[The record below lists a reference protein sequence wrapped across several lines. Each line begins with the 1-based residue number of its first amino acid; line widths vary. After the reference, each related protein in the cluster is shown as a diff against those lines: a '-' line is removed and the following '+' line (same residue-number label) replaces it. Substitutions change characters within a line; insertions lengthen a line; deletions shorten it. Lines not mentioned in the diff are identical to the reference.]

1 VKEITKVILHNFK
14 SHLHSEIPFE
24 HFTAIIGPTNSGKS
38 TIIKGIVL
46 CLYNEP
52 SGDRYITHQE
62 KLCYVETQFSDGTA
76 IRRTRGH
83 DENDNEVNMYELIEA
98 DGKVTSLTNFGTGPV
113 EPVVAFHGIPKVK
126 LFGDEICLNISG
138 QLAGPFFLGE
148 TSSKKA
154 KMIGKMAK
162 TDIADAALQQ
172 INLEV
177 RRKNAKQKE
186 LKAEL
191 KEKGTK
197 LKELSYLPHAEI
209 AVDNLKIRLQQ
220 SQDINEKLKRISFI
234 QQELGDL
241 EKRKEVTFAIIQKE
255 AEVNHLIDQLDHL
268 LTLHAKMTRITSL
281 QSNLLKIV
289 AEKESAQ
296 KIIDSVD
303 INQLELTM
311 VSLDS
316 LINMVREVTEAQK
329 IFQKLKLEIDEKTTK
344 ETLLNNVQGVDE
356 LIKRLEMCRSTL
368 TTINQASAMQYRI
381 NQEKERL
388 IKGDGVILLLENRYN
403 AKLKEYRDTL
413 IQNKRCPV
421 CQSEMTEE
429 KVAGIKDLI

>member
-1 VKEITKVILHNFK
+1 
-14 SHLHSEIPFE
+14 
-24 HFTAIIGPTNSGKS
+24 
-38 TIIKGIVL
+38 
-46 CLYNEP
+46 
-52 SGDRYITHQE
+52 
-62 KLCYVETQFSDGTA
+62 
-76 IRRTRGH
+76 
-83 DENDNEVNMYELIEA
+83 
-98 DGKVTSLTNFGTGPV
+98 
-113 EPVVAFHGIPKVK
+113 
-126 LFGDEICLNISG
+126 
-138 QLAGPFFLGE
+138 
-148 TSSKKA
+148 
-154 KMIGKMAK
+154 
-162 TDIADAALQQ
+162 
-172 INLEV
+172 
-177 RRKNAKQKE
+177 
-186 LKAEL
+186 
-191 KEKGTK
+191 
-197 LKELSYLPHAEI
+197 
-209 AVDNLKIRLQQ
+209 
-220 SQDINEKLKRISFI
+220 
-234 QQELGDL
+234 
-241 EKRKEVTFAIIQKE
+241 
-255 AEVNHLIDQLDHL
+255 
-268 LTLHAKMTRITSL
+268 MTRITSL